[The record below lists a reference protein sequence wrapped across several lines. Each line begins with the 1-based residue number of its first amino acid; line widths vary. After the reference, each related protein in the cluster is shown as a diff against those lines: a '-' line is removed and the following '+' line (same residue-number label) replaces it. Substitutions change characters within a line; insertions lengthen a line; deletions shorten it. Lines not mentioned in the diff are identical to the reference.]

1 MRHEHIVSEIIAIML
16 LVIGIYFI
24 LWGIDLLMPNK
35 YSVVAGVA
43 SLGVGL
49 LVIGGGISLLRTLLL
64 SLTLEKKSEETS
76 PS

>member
-16 LVIGIYFI
+16 LVVGVYFI

-64 SLTLEKKSEETS
+64 SLTLERKKEETS

>member
-1 MRHEHIVSEIIAIML
+1 MRHEHIVSEIIAAML
-16 LVIGIYFI
+16 LVVGIYFI

-49 LVIGGGISLLRTLLL
+49 LIIGGGISLLRTLLL
-64 SLTLEKKSEETS
+64 SLTLEKKEKEPS

>member
-16 LVIGIYFI
+16 LVVGIYFI

-64 SLTLEKKSEETS
+64 SLTLERKKEEAS